1 MDTILV
7 NNLDSSMWNGQKKN
21 LLKQVNQN
29 LQEFKSIT
37 DQYSTGLEA
46 FAHKLNTSV
55 QSFISDPQTKVYS
68 NYYAI
73 FYYVVLGVS
82 TFMLFL
88 FLMYAF
94 GLAGM
99 CARRKHA
106 NYKQCCHRGTS
117 ANFLLASAGFY
128 FLFTWIIIIVCII
141 FYVPGVTVR
150 QFACKP
156 AMELEQ
162 NTIFNVVKSQP
173 EIKHFLN
180 EKLQALSDVADIDIS
195 NINVAQLLIDCNLTN
210 KSDQIKKIFKRKI
223 EINLKQKTK
232 DMALFDS
239 VSLKNFI
246 DNNLPNVKF
255 TEEIQK
261 TEKIITLLKPDGN
274 LKEIQ
279 AISEKISR
287 ESENFKEFLTKE
299 LETELAH
306 LRSVSDVFKSIF
318 QNEAEI
324 KSLNEKLSKLELTE
338 LINKNTNKL
347 IQQTSNFAQS
357 EIDKLVMVKA
367 DSLANEL
374 PSCKILH
381 TVYENT
387 ILTVCLQYTDNF
399 NTYWVTLLFLVL
411 LHFIIACLAL
421 NQADLFRKS
430 YPYEELLADTEP
442 TEGYKEYSPNG
453 DQYEIF
459 RTKSNTNVP
468 IDAYEMHG
476 YTKNNSNAMAKTRAT
491 PPPNYKVTRA

>member
-1 MDTILV
+1 
-7 NNLDSSMWNGQKKN
+7 MWNDQKKN
-21 LLKQVNQN
+21 LVNQVNQK
-29 LQEFKSIT
+29 LEEFKSIT
-37 DQYSTGLEA
+37 DQYSTDLEA

-55 QSFISDPQTKVYS
+55 QSFINDPQTKVYS

-128 FLFTWIIIIVCII
+128 FLFTWIIIIVCIV

-180 EKLQALSDVADIDIS
+180 EKLQAISDVADIDIS
-195 NINVAQLLIDCNLTN
+195 NINLAQLLIDCNLTN

-223 EINLKQKTK
+223 EINLKKQMK

-239 VSLKNFI
+239 DSLKEII
-246 DNNLPNVKF
+246 DNKLKNVVF
-255 TEEIQK
+255 TKEIEK
-261 TEKIITLLKPDGN
+261 TEKLFNLLKPDGD
-274 LKEIQ
+274 LKEMQ
-279 AISEKISR
+279 TISETISR
-287 ESENFKEFLTKE
+287 AYEPFNKILTKE

-318 QNEAEI
+318 ENEIEI
-324 KSLNEKLSKLELTE
+324 KKLNEKLSQLELT
-338 LINKNTNKL
+338 KL
-347 IQQTSNFAQS
+347 IKENASNLIKQTLSFAQS
-357 EIDKLVMVKA
+357 EVDKLVKDKT

-459 RTKSNTNVP
+459 STKSNTNVP